1 MEVPGRGPSGP
12 VGSSEGRRRGAV
24 GTGRHEGRRER
35 RARRVEGEPLELQE
49 RCAHHLAAESLVLG
63 LGQLHARSLAIVARR
78 AAEATE
84 ENVEEWLGDRACE
97 AADQLIHE
105 EHFEERLGCPPQR
118 EADPRAAFL
127 MGALGIEPALARG
140 VSVNFHRMSRDVRR
154 TFWRAVVSGES
165 IAGIAEEEGSTRDT
179 VLVSLRGVIR
189 SMSLSGVRGSNSS
202 VLGPGEAGQ
211 EST

>member
-1 MEVPGRGPSGP
+1 MCPFESTHDPRLDALRP
-12 VGSSEGRRRGAV
+12 EH
-24 GTGRHEGRRER
+24 HEGPRDLLPRL
-35 RARRVEGEPLELQE
+35 VEGDPLELLE
-49 RCAHHLAAESLVLG
+49 RCAHHLAAESLLLD

-84 ENVEEWLGDRACE
+84 ENVEEWLGDRVCE

-105 EHFEERLGCPPQR
+105 EHFEERLGFPPPR
-118 EADPRAAFL
+118 EADPRSAFL

-140 VSVNFHRMSRDVRR
+140 VSVSFHRMSRDVRR

-189 SMSLSGVRGSNSS
+189 SMSLSGVRGSDSS